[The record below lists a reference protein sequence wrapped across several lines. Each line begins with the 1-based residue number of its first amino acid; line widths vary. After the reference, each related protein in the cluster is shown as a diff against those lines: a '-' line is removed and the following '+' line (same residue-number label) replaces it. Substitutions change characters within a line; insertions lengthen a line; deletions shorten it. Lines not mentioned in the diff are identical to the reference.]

1 MEIKIGDHE
10 NHRHWDH
17 MLRKDL
23 PLGAK
28 TIMAILSFKQSINAS
43 FFARTASFLPTLMIA
58 LILARGWQ
66 SLMQFFLVEEGHEE
80 FVLVDQCSINKYLG
94 LLIQDINSTTFKM
107 SQPFLIHCIL
117 DFLSLDGNKTKGQD
131 IPVGK
136 PLLNLDLDGI
146 P

>member
-43 FFARTASFLPTLMIA
+43 SLLKRVMKNLFWLINAASTN
-58 LILARGWQ
+58 ILV
-66 SLMQFFLVEEGHEE
+66 S
-80 FVLVDQCSINKYLG
+80 
-94 LLIQDINSTTFKM
+94 
-107 SQPFLIHCIL
+107 
-117 DFLSLDGNKTKGQD
+117 
-131 IPVGK
+131 
-136 PLLNLDLDGI
+136 
-146 P
+146 